1 MKYIIKIVPIMLL
14 IAAPPYSRAA
24 TANGLEKWPER
35 SIFALNRAGSIMAT
49 ARNKDEFLK
58 AAEAYYQIVQS
69 GGQNTQLFYN
79 LGTALLQAERYTEA
93 ETWLRLAELYGGAD
107 WEIERNLGL
116 AAKRGKVGSGNT
128 LPWYRTPLFWHFDLS
143 MRTRGIVATF
153 AFAAFW
159 VALAFRRLT
168 RISHLSGVFAVS
180 SLLVLLA
187 FGTSYLASAH
197 QLLKISEVIAEG
209 AVFSDGVKL

>member
-1 MKYIIKIVPIMLL
+1 MKDIIKIVLIMLL
-14 IAAPPYSRAA
+14 VAAATYSRGAVK
-24 TANGLEKWPER
+24 NGLEKWPER
-35 SIFALNRAGSIMAT
+35 SVFARNRAMSIMAT

-69 GGQNTQLFYN
+69 GGQNAEVFYN
-79 LGTALLQAERYTEA
+79 LGTALLQAERYAEA
-93 ETWLRLAELYGGAD
+93 EPWLRLAELYGGAD

-116 AAKRGKVGSGNT
+116 AARRGKAGSGNN
-128 LPWYRTPLFWHFDLS
+128 LPWYRTPLFWHFDIS
-143 MRTRGIVATF
+143 MRARGIVATF
-153 AFAAFW
+153 AFAVFW

-168 RISHLSGVFAVS
+168 RISHLSGVFAIS

-197 QLLKISEVIAEG
+197 QLLKINEVIAEG
-209 AVFSDGVKL
+209 PVFSGDKP